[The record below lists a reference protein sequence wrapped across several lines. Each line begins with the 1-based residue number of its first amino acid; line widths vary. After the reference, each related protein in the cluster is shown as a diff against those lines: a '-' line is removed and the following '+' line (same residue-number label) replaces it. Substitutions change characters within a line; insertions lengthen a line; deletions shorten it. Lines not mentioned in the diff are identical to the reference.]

1 MTTAELKSTL
11 HKDIDKIEN
20 NEQLEAL
27 ISITNNYILNPG
39 EPELNKEQI
48 KRLEISRKQA
58 ANGEFISNDDVEKEM
73 NEWLKK

>member
-20 NEQLEAL
+20 DEQLETL
-27 ISITNNYILNPG
+27 ISIMDNYILNPG
-39 EPELNKEQI
+39 KPVLNEEQL

-58 ANGEFISNDDVEKEM
+58 ASGEFISNDDVEKEM
-73 NEWLKK
+73 NEWLNK